1 MTAFL
6 GILWFIGII
15 FSILLIDEF
24 VGYRGLTRMFP
35 EGHRNWH
42 FPAQLGSLTF
52 FAALVHFHP
61 WR

>member
-15 FSILLIDEF
+15 FSILLIFEF
-24 VGYRGLTRMFP
+24 IGYNDLTRMFP
-35 EGHRNWH
+35 EGHRPWH
-42 FPAQLGSLTF
+42 FWAQIGSLAF
-52 FAALVHFHP
+52 FATLVHFHP